1 MVLPMT
7 ILENV
12 KELLGNP
19 KNIDDKLN
27 VIIELTQKRLGN
39 LLSVKEVPEE
49 LEYIVVEVSVIRFNR
64 IGSEGV
70 SSHSVEGESMSFNDD
85 DFDSYDKDIR
95 SWLNNQSDLKK
106 GRVHFLWDMTLLFI
120 FKPLKVASMIKIQV
134 IMEMILSSKKN

>member
-49 LEYIVVEVSVIRFNR
+49 LEYIVIEVSVIRFNR

-70 SSHSVEGESMSFNDD
+70 SSHSVESESMSFNDD

-106 GRVHFLWDMTLLFI
+106 GSVRFL
-120 FKPLKVASMIKIQV
+120 
-134 IMEMILSSKKN
+134 

>member
-95 SWLNNQSDLKK
+95 SWLNNQRDLKK
-106 GRVHFLWDMTLLFI
+106 GRVRFL
-120 FKPLKVASMIKIQV
+120 
-134 IMEMILSSKKN
+134 

>member
-1 MVLPMT
+1 MT

-19 KNIDDKLN
+19 QNIDDKLN

-49 LEYIVVEVSVIRFNR
+49 LEYIVIEVSVIRFNR

-106 GRVHFLWDMTLLFI
+106 GSVCFL
-120 FKPLKVASMIKIQV
+120 
-134 IMEMILSSKKN
+134 

>member
-49 LEYIVVEVSVIRFNR
+49 LEYIVVEVSVIRFNS

-106 GRVHFLWDMTLLFI
+106 GSVRFL
-120 FKPLKVASMIKIQV
+120 
-134 IMEMILSSKKN
+134 

>member
-39 LLSVKEVPEE
+39 LLSVKEVPKE

-106 GRVHFLWDMTLLFI
+106 GRVRFL
-120 FKPLKVASMIKIQV
+120 
-134 IMEMILSSKKN
+134 

>member
-49 LEYIVVEVSVIRFNR
+49 LEYIVIEVSVIRFNR

-106 GRVHFLWDMTLLFI
+106 GRVRFL
-120 FKPLKVASMIKIQV
+120 
-134 IMEMILSSKKN
+134 

>member
-95 SWLNNQSDLKK
+95 LWLNNQSDLKK
-106 GRVHFLWDMTLLFI
+106 GRVRFL
-120 FKPLKVASMIKIQV
+120 
-134 IMEMILSSKKN
+134 

>member
-49 LEYIVVEVSVIRFNR
+49 LEYIVIEVSVIRFNR

-106 GRVHFLWDMTLLFI
+106 GSLCFL
-120 FKPLKVASMIKIQV
+120 
-134 IMEMILSSKKN
+134 

>member
-19 KNIDDKLN
+19 KNIDDILN

-49 LEYIVVEVSVIRFNR
+49 LEYIVIEVSVIRFNR

-106 GRVHFLWDMTLLFI
+106 GRVRFL
-120 FKPLKVASMIKIQV
+120 
-134 IMEMILSSKKN
+134 

>member
-7 ILENV
+7 ILKNV

-106 GRVHFLWDMTLLFI
+106 GRVRFL
-120 FKPLKVASMIKIQV
+120 
-134 IMEMILSSKKN
+134 

>member
-7 ILENV
+7 ILENI

-27 VIIELTQKRLGN
+27 VIIELTHKRLGN

-49 LEYIVVEVSVIRFNR
+49 LEYIVIEVSVIRFNR

-106 GRVHFLWDMTLLFI
+106 GSVCFL
-120 FKPLKVASMIKIQV
+120 
-134 IMEMILSSKKN
+134 

>member
-1 MVLPMT
+1 MT

-49 LEYIVVEVSVIRFNR
+49 LEYIVIEVSVIRFNR

-70 SSHSVEGESMSFNDD
+70 SSHSVEGESVSFNDD

-106 GRVHFLWDMTLLFI
+106 GSVCFL
-120 FKPLKVASMIKIQV
+120 
-134 IMEMILSSKKN
+134 

>member
-1 MVLPMT
+1 MT

-27 VIIELTQKRLGN
+27 VIIELTKKRLGN

-49 LEYIVVEVSVIRFNR
+49 LEYIVIEVSVIRFNR

-106 GRVHFLWDMTLLFI
+106 GSVCFL
-120 FKPLKVASMIKIQV
+120 
-134 IMEMILSSKKN
+134 

>member
-70 SSHSVEGESMSFNDD
+70 SYHSVEGESMSFNDD

-106 GRVHFLWDMTLLFI
+106 GRVHFL
-120 FKPLKVASMIKIQV
+120 
-134 IMEMILSSKKN
+134 

>member
-49 LEYIVVEVSVIRFNR
+49 LEYIVIEVSVIRFNR

-106 GRVHFLWDMTLLFI
+106 GSVRFLGDMTLLFI
-120 FKPLKVASMIKIQV
+120 FKLLKVASMIKIQV
-134 IMEMILSSKKN
+134 IMEMILSPKKN

>member
-49 LEYIVVEVSVIRFNR
+49 LEYIVIEVSVIRFNR

-95 SWLNNQSDLKK
+95 SWLNNQGDLKK
-106 GRVHFLWDMTLLFI
+106 GSVRFL
-120 FKPLKVASMIKIQV
+120 
-134 IMEMILSSKKN
+134 

>member
-1 MVLPMT
+1 MT

-39 LLSVKEVPEE
+39 LLSVKEVPKE

-106 GRVHFLWDMTLLFI
+106 GRVRFL
-120 FKPLKVASMIKIQV
+120 
-134 IMEMILSSKKN
+134 

>member
-27 VIIELTQKRLGN
+27 VIIELTKKRLGN

-49 LEYIVVEVSVIRFNR
+49 LEYIVIEVSVIRFNR

-106 GRVHFLWDMTLLFI
+106 GSVCFL
-120 FKPLKVASMIKIQV
+120 
-134 IMEMILSSKKN
+134 

>member
-49 LEYIVVEVSVIRFNR
+49 LEYIVIEVSVIRFNR

-95 SWLNNQSDLKK
+95 SWLNNQSVLKK
-106 GRVHFLWDMTLLFI
+106 GSVCFL
-120 FKPLKVASMIKIQV
+120 
-134 IMEMILSSKKN
+134 

>member
-1 MVLPMT
+1 MT

-12 KELLGNP
+12 KELLGTP

-106 GRVHFLWDMTLLFI
+106 GRVRFL
-120 FKPLKVASMIKIQV
+120 
-134 IMEMILSSKKN
+134 

>member
-49 LEYIVVEVSVIRFNR
+49 LEYIVVEVSVIRFTR

-106 GRVHFLWDMTLLFI
+106 GRVRFL
-120 FKPLKVASMIKIQV
+120 
-134 IMEMILSSKKN
+134 

>member
-49 LEYIVVEVSVIRFNR
+49 LEYIVV
-64 IGSEGV
+64 
-70 SSHSVEGESMSFNDD
+70 
-85 DFDSYDKDIR
+85 
-95 SWLNNQSDLKK
+95 
-106 GRVHFLWDMTLLFI
+106 
-120 FKPLKVASMIKIQV
+120 KPLKVASMIKIQV

>member
-12 KELLGNP
+12 KELLGDP

-49 LEYIVVEVSVIRFNR
+49 LEYIVIEVSVIRFNR

-106 GRVHFLWDMTLLFI
+106 GRVHFL
-120 FKPLKVASMIKIQV
+120 
-134 IMEMILSSKKN
+134 

>member
-49 LEYIVVEVSVIRFNR
+49 LEYIVIEVSVIRFNR

-106 GRVHFLWDMTLLFI
+106 GSICFL
-120 FKPLKVASMIKIQV
+120 
-134 IMEMILSSKKN
+134 

>member
-49 LEYIVVEVSVIRFNR
+49 LKYIVIEVSVIRFNR

-106 GRVHFLWDMTLLFI
+106 GSVCFL
-120 FKPLKVASMIKIQV
+120 
-134 IMEMILSSKKN
+134 

>member
-1 MVLPMT
+1 MT

-39 LLSVKEVPEE
+39 LLSVKEVPKE

-95 SWLNNQSDLKK
+95 SWLNNLSDLKK
-106 GRVHFLWDMTLLFI
+106 GRVRFL
-120 FKPLKVASMIKIQV
+120 
-134 IMEMILSSKKN
+134 

>member
-39 LLSVKEVPEE
+39 LLSVKEVPKE

-95 SWLNNQSDLKK
+95 SWLNNLSDLKK
-106 GRVHFLWDMTLLFI
+106 GRVRFL
-120 FKPLKVASMIKIQV
+120 
-134 IMEMILSSKKN
+134 

>member
-49 LEYIVVEVSVIRFNR
+49 LEYIVVEVSVIRFNS

-106 GRVHFLWDMTLLFI
+106 GRVHFL
-120 FKPLKVASMIKIQV
+120 
-134 IMEMILSSKKN
+134 

>member
-1 MVLPMT
+1 MT

-19 KNIDDKLN
+19 NNIDDKLN
-27 VIIELTQKRLGN
+27 VIIELNQKRLGN

-49 LEYIVVEVSVIRFNR
+49 LEYIVIEVSVIRFNR

-106 GRVHFLWDMTLLFI
+106 GRVHFL
-120 FKPLKVASMIKIQV
+120 
-134 IMEMILSSKKN
+134 

>member
-106 GRVHFLWDMTLLFI
+106 GRVHFL
-120 FKPLKVASMIKIQV
+120 
-134 IMEMILSSKKN
+134 

>member
-1 MVLPMT
+1 MT

-49 LEYIVVEVSVIRFNR
+49 LEYIVIEVSVIRFNR

-106 GRVHFLWDMTLLFI
+106 GRVRFL
-120 FKPLKVASMIKIQV
+120 
-134 IMEMILSSKKN
+134 

>member
-39 LLSVKEVPEE
+39 LLSVKAVPEE
-49 LEYIVVEVSVIRFNR
+49 LEYIVIEVSVIRFNR

-106 GRVHFLWDMTLLFI
+106 GSVRFL
-120 FKPLKVASMIKIQV
+120 
-134 IMEMILSSKKN
+134 

>member
-19 KNIDDKLN
+19 QNIDDKLN

-49 LEYIVVEVSVIRFNR
+49 LEYIVIEVSVIRFNR

-106 GRVHFLWDMTLLFI
+106 GSVCFL
-120 FKPLKVASMIKIQV
+120 
-134 IMEMILSSKKN
+134 

>member
-1 MVLPMT
+1 MT

-49 LEYIVVEVSVIRFNR
+49 LEYIVIEVSVIRFNR

-106 GRVHFLWDMTLLFI
+106 GSICFL
-120 FKPLKVASMIKIQV
+120 
-134 IMEMILSSKKN
+134 

>member
-64 IGSEGV
+64 IGSEGI

-106 GRVHFLWDMTLLFI
+106 GRVHFL
-120 FKPLKVASMIKIQV
+120 
-134 IMEMILSSKKN
+134 

>member
-1 MVLPMT
+1 MT

-106 GRVHFLWDMTLLFI
+106 GSVCFL
-120 FKPLKVASMIKIQV
+120 
-134 IMEMILSSKKN
+134 

>member
-85 DFDSYDKDIR
+85 DFDSYDKYIR

-106 GRVHFLWDMTLLFI
+106 GRVRFL
-120 FKPLKVASMIKIQV
+120 
-134 IMEMILSSKKN
+134 

>member
-27 VIIELTQKRLGN
+27 VIIELTQNRLGN

-49 LEYIVVEVSVIRFNR
+49 LEYIVIEVSVIRFNR

-106 GRVHFLWDMTLLFI
+106 GSVCFL
-120 FKPLKVASMIKIQV
+120 
-134 IMEMILSSKKN
+134 